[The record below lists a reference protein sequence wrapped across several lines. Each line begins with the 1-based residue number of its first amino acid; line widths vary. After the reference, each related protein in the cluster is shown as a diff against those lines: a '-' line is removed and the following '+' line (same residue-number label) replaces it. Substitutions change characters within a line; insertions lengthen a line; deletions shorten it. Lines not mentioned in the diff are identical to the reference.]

1 VRSLVATK
9 NKHMSSNTPNH
20 VQNLFRQ
27 STASHDNLKKLLSL
41 ATGLMLVIIVN
52 AQLDSG
58 TSALARAQKKF
69 LTSVKTQDNRVING
83 SVYAVTDSQLILI
96 KSSGARYSIPAE
108 NIQSF
113 TLRRKGSVGRGALIG
128 FCAGA
133 LTGVIIGL
141 ASGDDKI
148 QGPSDNDPWGIGA
161 AVSNAFAM
169 TAGEKAVAGGI
180 LLGST
185 GAVVGMLIG
194 AIAKK
199 KFIIGGRKQKFRD
212 LQAELMTR
220 LVQR

>member
-1 VRSLVATK
+1 LVATK
-9 NKHMSSNTPNH
+9 NNHMSPNTSSPA
-20 VQNLFRQ
+20 QNQFHKA
-27 STASHDNLKKLLSL
+27 TGSHGHFKKLLSL
-41 ATGLMLVIIVN
+41 GAGLILALIVN

-58 TSALARAQKKF
+58 TSVLARAQKKF
-69 LTSVKTQDNRVING
+69 ITSVKMQDNRVVNG

-96 KSSGARYSIPAE
+96 KSSGARYTIPAE

-113 TLRRKGSVGRGALIG
+113 TLRRKNSVGRGALIG

-169 TAGEKAVAGGI
+169 TAGQKAIAGGI

-185 GAVVGMLIG
+185 GAVVGMLVG

-199 KFIIGGRKQKFRD
+199 RFVIGGRKQKFRD

>member
-1 VRSLVATK
+1 
-9 NKHMSSNTPNH
+9 MSPNTSNQTQTVFP
-20 VQNLFRQ
+20 QT
-27 STASHDNLKKLLSL
+27 TASHSHLKKSLSL
-41 ATGLMLVIIVN
+41 AAGLILALIVN
-52 AQLDSG
+52 AQLDS
-58 TSALARAQKKF
+58 TSSALARAQKKF
-69 LTSVKTQDNRVING
+69 VTAVKTQDNRVVYG

-96 KSSGARYSIPAE
+96 KSSGVRYTIPAE

-113 TLRRKGSVGRGALIG
+113 TLRRKNSVGRGALIG

-133 LTGVIIGL
+133 LTGVVIGL

-169 TAGEKAVAGGI
+169 TAGQKAIAGGI

-185 GAVVGMLIG
+185 GAVVGMVIG